1 MEVERHRSNEKP
13 KIDSKYLK
21 KIGGSTVVE
30 VDKARSNKKSK
41 NNNSS
46 NY

>member
-1 MEVERHRSNEKP
+1 MIRHRSNEKP

-21 KIGGSTVVE
+21 NLGVARWWKLITH
-30 VDKARSNKKSK
+30 RSNEKSK